1 MGLNGAVLTVLTLII
16 RVVSVKLSTQCCLLC
31 SSFHSLSSNLTTS
44 RSTHAV
50 TDPPFVFCSGK
61 CYKQVVLTPMLE
73 KRSHESVLDSLP
85 HTVTLISM
93 PSAANGKR
101 GLSVS
106 VVRDVNGSA
115 SVQVKE

>member
-1 MGLNGAVLTVLTLII
+1 MRADGHASTCVVTGACTD
-16 RVVSVKLSTQCCLLC
+16 
-31 SSFHSLSSNLTTS
+31 SSPYFC
-44 RSTHAV
+44 
-50 TDPPFVFCSGK
+50 CSGK

-73 KRSHESVLDSLP
+73 KRSHESLEDSLP
-85 HTVTLISM
+85 HTVTLLSM

-106 VVRDVNGSA
+106 VLRDGGGTA